1 MKRLHID
8 RLDLDLRGV
17 SPATAESV
25 ARLVGPAL
33 AQALRGRRLDNS
45 ASAQAI
51 DAGRLAVPSAKEPGV
66 MATRIAQ
73 RIAHKT
79 SGD

>member
-1 MKRLHID
+1 MKRLVIN
-8 RLDLDLRGV
+8 RLDLDLHGV
-17 SPATAESV
+17 SAATAEDV

-33 AQALRGRRLDNS
+33 AQALRGRRLDHI

-51 DAGRLAVPSAKEPGV
+51 DAGRLAVPTAKEPGA
-66 MATRIAQ
+66 MATQIAQ
-73 RIAHKT
+73 HIAHKS